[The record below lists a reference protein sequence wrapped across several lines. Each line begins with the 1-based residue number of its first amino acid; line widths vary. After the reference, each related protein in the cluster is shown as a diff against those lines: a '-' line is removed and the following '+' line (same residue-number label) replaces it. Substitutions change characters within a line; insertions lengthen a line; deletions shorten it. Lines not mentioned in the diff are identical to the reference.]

1 MFEYEK
7 QQILGYINYLLP
19 ITCISFKILFF
30 FLKNQRIGVS
40 EEKPYLLKYHQ
51 ANDAPLTRSK
61 DTLPKAI
68 DHSTKWGKG
77 V

>member
-7 QQILGYINYLLP
+7 QQILGYINYLLH
-19 ITCISFKILFF
+19 ITCISFKIQF
-30 FLKNQRIGVS
+30 FLNNQRIGVS

-61 DTLPKAI
+61 DTLPTAI
-68 DHSTKWGKG
+68 DHSTKCGKG